1 MPNATPSVNKE
12 AARKLIKGSRAHPEA
27 HGGRE
32 HEPRR

>member
-1 MPNATPSVNKE
+1 MRNATLSVDKE
-12 AARKLIKGSRAHPEA
+12 VVRKLIKGSRAHPEA